1 MIEYRL
7 ILAAI
12 PSNLAMPGMMVDS
25 FGRKVTGLRIALT
38 PRCNL
43 NCIYCHHEGEANPS
57 GEISDEMVASVAR
70 AAAQLGVRSLKFTG
84 GEPLLRPGLAKLI
97 ARMPQDLDLSLT
109 TNGIFL
115 AELAE
120 PLAKAGLDRVNV
132 SLDSLRPEVYQAI
145 TGCRKDD
152 LKKVLAGIDAAQA
165 AGLEPI
171 KLNVVVLKENE
182 AEIGDLIDFSRD
194 RGLILQLIQLMDLHH
209 SGISGDIDAIE
220 KDLASRADRMRT
232 REMHRRKKYFL
243 DGAEVEVV
251 RPMDNTE
258 FCANCTRLRVTS
270 DGKIKPCLLRSDNLV
285 EIGTCDCERIKE
297 LLQEA
302 NSRREPY
309 FGKERLSAGRPAK
322 VADCPRH

>member
-1 MIEYRL
+1 
-7 ILAAI
+7 
-12 PSNLAMPGMMVDS
+12 MPGMMVDS

-43 NCIYCHHEGEANPS
+43 NCIYCHHEGEANPRR
-57 GEISDEMVASVAR
+57 EISDEMVVSVAR
-70 AAAQLGVRSLKFTG
+70 AADHLGVRSLKFTG

-115 AELAE
+115 ETLAE
-120 PLAKAGLDRVNV
+120 PLAQAGLDRVNV
-132 SLDSLRPEVYQAI
+132 SLDSLRPEVYREI
-145 TGCRKDD
+145 TGCREGD
-152 LKKVLAGIDAAQA
+152 LEKVLAGIDAAQA

-182 AEIGDLIDFSRD
+182 EEIGDLIDFSRD

-209 SGISGDIDAIE
+209 IGISGDIDAIE
-220 KDLASRADRMRT
+220 RNLASRADRVRT

-243 DGAEVEVV
+243 NGAEVEVV

-270 DGKIKPCLLRSDNLV
+270 DGRIKPCLLRSDNLV
-285 EIGTCDCERIKE
+285 EIGTCDCEKIIE

-309 FGKERLSAGRPAK
+309 FRKVRLPAGQSQSAK

>member
-1 MIEYRL
+1 
-7 ILAAI
+7 
-12 PSNLAMPGMMVDS
+12 MPGMMVDS

-43 NCIYCHHEGEANPS
+43 NCVYCHHEGEAKPN
-57 GEISDEMVASVAR
+57 GEISDEMVVSVAH
-70 AAAQLGVRSLKFTG
+70 AAAHLGIRSLKFTG
-84 GEPLLRPGLAKLI
+84 GEPLLRRGLAGLI
-97 ARMPQDLDLSLT
+97 EKMPQDLDISLT

-115 AELAE
+115 AEQVGPLAE
-120 PLAKAGLDRVNV
+120 AGLDRVNV
-132 SLDSLRPEVYQAI
+132 SLDSLRPQIYRSI
-145 TGCRKDD
+145 TGGREGD
-152 LKKVLAGIDAAQA
+152 LEKVLAGIDAARA
-165 AGLEPI
+165 AALEPI

-182 AEIGDLIDFSRD
+182 AEIPDLIDFCREK
-194 RGLILQLIQLMDLHH
+194 GLILQLIELLDLRHQ
-209 SGISGDIDAIE
+209 GISGDIDAIE
-220 KDLASRADRMRT
+220 RHLAARADRVRV

-285 EIGTCDCERIKE
+285 EIGTCECEKIME

-302 NSRREPY
+302 NKRREPY
-309 FGKERLSAGRPAK
+309 FGTDRLQDGRSALVVPK
-322 VADCPRH
+322 IKLSSSQVLKS

>member
-1 MIEYRL
+1 
-7 ILAAI
+7 
-12 PSNLAMPGMMVDS
+12 MPGKMVDS
-25 FGRKVTGLRIALT
+25 FGRVVTGLRIALT

-43 NCIYCHHEGEANPS
+43 NCIYCHHEGEANPN
-57 GEISDEMVASVAR
+57 GEISDEMVVSVAR
-70 AAAQLGVRSLKFTG
+70 AADQLGVRSLKFTG
-84 GEPLLRPGLAKLI
+84 GEPLLRRDLAGLI
-97 ARMPQDLDLSLT
+97 AQMPHDLDISLT

-115 AELAE
+115 AEQAG

-132 SLDSLRPEVYQAI
+132 SLDSLRPEIYRAI
-145 TGCRKDD
+145 TGGREGD
-152 LKKVLAGIDAAQA
+152 LEKVLAGIDAALA
-165 AGLEPI
+165 ADLAPI

-182 AEIGDLIDFSRD
+182 AEISDLIDFCREK
-194 RGLILQLIQLMDLHH
+194 GLILQLIELLDLRHQ
-209 SGISGDIDAIE
+209 GISGDIDAIE
-220 KDLASRADRMRT
+220 RRLAARADRVRV

-285 EIGTCDCERIKE
+285 EIGTCDCEKIME

-302 NSRREPY
+302 NKRREPY
-309 FGKERLSAGRPAK
+309 FGKDRLQAGRSTIIA
-322 VADCPRH
+322 PRTK